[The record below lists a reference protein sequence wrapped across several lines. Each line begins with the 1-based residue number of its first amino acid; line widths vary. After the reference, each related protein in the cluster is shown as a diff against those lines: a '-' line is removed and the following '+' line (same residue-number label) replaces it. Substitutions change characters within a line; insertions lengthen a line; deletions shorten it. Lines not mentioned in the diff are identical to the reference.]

1 MTEVYLLRLYVAGQT
16 ARSNQALA
24 NLQRICAEELGGRYR
39 IELIDVLAHPEI
51 GERDRIIATP
61 TLIKEL
67 PPPLRRI
74 IGDLSDREEV
84 LHGLELLPVSQGE

>member
-1 MTEVYLLRLYVAGQT
+1 MTEAYLLRLYVAGQT
-16 ARSNQALA
+16 ARASRALA
-24 NLQRICAEELGGRYR
+24 NLQKICTEELGGRYR
-39 IELIDVLAHPEI
+39 IEVIDVLTHPEI

-67 PPPLRRI
+67 PPPIRRI

-84 LHGLELLPVSQGE
+84 LHGLELVSVTPGQ